1 MVVYRAPW
9 SLSLRE
15 QQSLDFFLA
24 ETKSRFP
31 AEFCRPI
38 LKAANT
44 EAVLAHAVISFG
56 ALHQAYEYSLDGT
69 TRIDYTPLGQFAM
82 YQYGKSLRLL
92 RAQSQQSQ
100 DSGSLMPREDITLA
114 CCVLFA
120 CFESIRG
127 CRRSTVIH
135 ITRGLNLLRQYKTIP
150 RSTQGAL
157 VPKQILT
164 SLLTRLDNQLV
175 ELLGTTVSRTL
186 NDGGY
191 DGQNSSA
198 LATMEEVCARD
209 DAYHSL
215 DGLLNNIF
223 HDRLNTALAAEGHAV
238 SNPPL
243 NQGRISQHLKDLQR
257 SSISH
262 PTPGEGDS
270 YGQDPEIMRIW
281 YILSN
286 IYLAIPPGVKPESD
300 WDRFMGDFDS
310 IVSLA
315 EIFINRT
322 RFVLINSTVREK
334 NKIAD
339 VLFRPPGR
347 SSRKQTFSF
356 SLGII
361 PPLYVVATKCRDRD
375 IRRRAFTLLKNCNRR
390 EILWDSNLAT
400 EAVKQVI
407 MFEESSAS
415 TEEGFPRIYTVH
427 ATLDDEDGV
436 SFEFQKSI

>member
-15 QQSLDFFLA
+15 QQSLGFFLA
-24 ETKSRFP
+24 ETKTRFP

-44 EAVLAHAVISFG
+44 EAVLAHTVISFG
-56 ALHQAYEYSLDGT
+56 ALHQAYEYSPYGA
-69 TRIDYTPLGQFAM
+69 TRVDYTPLGQFAM

-92 RAQSQQSQ
+92 RAQSQQTQ
-100 DSGSLMPREDITLA
+100 ASGSLMPREDITLA

-135 ITRGLNLLRQYKTIP
+135 ITQGLNLLRQFKTIP
-150 RSTQGAL
+150 RSTQGTL

-198 LATMEEVCARD
+198 LETMQEFCAGD
-209 DAYHSL
+209 NVYHSL
-215 DGLLNNIF
+215 DCLLNNMF
-223 HDRLNTALAAEGHAV
+223 HDRLNAALAIEGYAV
-238 SNPPL
+238 SKPPL
-243 NQGRISQHLKDLQR
+243 DLGRMSQQLKDLQNNFMFTPTPK
-257 SSISH
+257 H
-262 PTPGEGDS
+262 PTPGGDA
-270 YGQDPEIMRIW
+270 YGQDLEIMQIW
-281 YILSN
+281 CILGN
-286 IYLAIPPGVKPESD
+286 MYLSLPLGERPESD
-300 WDRFMGDFDS
+300 WDQFMTGFSS

-315 EIFINRT
+315 EDFISRS
-322 RFVLINSTVREK
+322 RI
-334 NKIAD
+334 
-339 VLFRPPGR
+339 PGR
-347 SSRKQTFSF
+347 CSRKQTFSF
-356 SLGII
+356 CLGII
-361 PPLYVVATKCRDRD
+361 PPLFLVATKCRDRD
-375 IRRRAFTLLKNCNRR
+375 IRRRAITILRTCNRR

-400 EAVKQVI
+400 EAAEQVI
-407 MFEESSAS
+407 LIEESSAS
-415 TEEGFPRIYTVH
+415 TEEGLPRVHTVH
-427 ATLDDEDGV
+427 ATLDDEDGA
-436 SFEFQKSI
+436 SFEFQRSI